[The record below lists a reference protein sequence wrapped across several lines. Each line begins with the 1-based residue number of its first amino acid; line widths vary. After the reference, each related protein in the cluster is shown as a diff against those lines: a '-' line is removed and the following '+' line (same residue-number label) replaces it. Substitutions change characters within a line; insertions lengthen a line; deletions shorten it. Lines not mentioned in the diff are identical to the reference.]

1 MTKKKIFTIAG
12 IAVGAVIV
20 IGIEIWLIFFRGG
33 SVAPS
38 DPNEMVY
45 VTSVADITGTG
56 SLGMTAKYSGVVE
69 PEKTLSV
76 QKDDTKKIAE
86 LYVTVG
92 QEVKVGDKLFS
103 YDTDDLQMQLQAT
116 TTTINGETVLSTGI
130 SGFGIRIQNAAD
142 HSLVAV
148 GNSSWLPFNINTQP
162 DFEAVP
168 VKQSGVELMASEF
181 NATMTMVVD
190 YQ

>member
-1 MTKKKIFTIAG
+1 VEFGNVIIKSIDGANYRQP
-12 IAVGAVIV
+12 VGYT
-20 IGIEIWLIFFRGG
+20 LNCSN
-33 SVAPS
+33 SVS
-38 DPNEMVY
+38 
-45 VTSVADITGTG
+45 
-56 SLGMTAKYSGVVE
+56 
-69 PEKTLSV
+69 
-76 QKDDTKKIAE
+76 
-86 LYVTVG
+86 
-92 QEVKVGDKLFS
+92 
-103 YDTDDLQMQLQAT
+103 DDLQMQLQAT

-130 SGFGIRIQNAAD
+130 SGFGIRIQNAVD

>member
-1 MTKKKIFTIAG
+1 MKAFFLAG
-12 IAVGAVIV
+12 SAALLLACG
-20 IGIEIWLIFFRGG
+20 
-33 SVAPS
+33 
-38 DPNEMVY
+38 
-45 VTSVADITGTG
+45 
-56 SLGMTAKYSGVVE
+56 
-69 PEKTLSV
+69 
-76 QKDDTKKIAE
+76 
-86 LYVTVG
+86 VTVFPAMAG
-92 QEVKVGDKLFS
+92 GKIVNLTLRVLVDGPPPCSIQGSAVEFDSVVIKGIDGTNYRQPVGYTMNCS
-103 YDTDDLQMQLQAT
+103 NSVSDDLRMQLQAT

-130 SGFGIRIQNAAD
+130 DGFGIRIQNATD

-148 GNSSWLPFNINTQP
+148 GNSSWLPFKTSTQP

>member
-1 MTKKKIFTIAG
+1 MKAFFLAGSAALLLACGVTVFPAMAGGKIVNLTLRVLVDGPPPCSIQG
-12 IAVGAVIV
+12 SAV
-20 IGIEIWLIFFRGG
+20 EFG
-33 SVAPS
+33 SVVIKGIDGTNYRQPVGYTMNCS
-38 DPNEMVY
+38 N
-45 VTSVADITGTG
+45 SV
-56 SLGMTAKYSGVVE
+56 S
-69 PEKTLSV
+69 
-76 QKDDTKKIAE
+76 
-86 LYVTVG
+86 
-92 QEVKVGDKLFS
+92 
-103 YDTDDLQMQLQAT
+103 DDLRMQLQAT

-130 SGFGIRIQNAAD
+130 DGFGIRIQNATD

-148 GNSSWLPFNINTQP
+148 GNSCWLPFKTSTQP

>member
-1 MTKKKIFTIAG
+1 MKAFFLTGSAALLLACGVTVFPAMAGGKIVNLTLRVLVDG
-12 IAVGAVIV
+12 PPPCSVK
-20 IGIEIWLIFFRGG
+20 G
-33 SVAPS
+33 SVVEFGNVIIKSIDGANYRQPVGYTLNCS
-38 DPNEMVY
+38 N
-45 VTSVADITGTG
+45 SV
-56 SLGMTAKYSGVVE
+56 S
-69 PEKTLSV
+69 
-76 QKDDTKKIAE
+76 
-86 LYVTVG
+86 
-92 QEVKVGDKLFS
+92 
-103 YDTDDLQMQLQAT
+103 DDLQMQLQAT

-130 SGFGIRIQNAAD
+130 SGFGIRIQNAVD

-181 NATMTMVVD
+181 NATTTMVVD

>member
-1 MTKKKIFTIAG
+1 MKAFFLAGSAALLLACGVTVFPAMAGGKIVNLTLRVLVDGPPPCSIQG
-12 IAVGAVIV
+12 SAV
-20 IGIEIWLIFFRGG
+20 EFG
-33 SVAPS
+33 SVVIKGIDGTNYRQPVGYTMNCS
-38 DPNEMVY
+38 N
-45 VTSVADITGTG
+45 SV
-56 SLGMTAKYSGVVE
+56 S
-69 PEKTLSV
+69 
-76 QKDDTKKIAE
+76 
-86 LYVTVG
+86 
-92 QEVKVGDKLFS
+92 
-103 YDTDDLQMQLQAT
+103 DDLRMQLQAT

-130 SGFGIRIQNAAD
+130 DGFGIRIQNATN

-148 GNSSWLPFNINTQP
+148 GNSSWLPFKTSTQP

>member
-1 MTKKKIFTIAG
+1 
-12 IAVGAVIV
+12 VGYT
-20 IGIEIWLIFFRGG
+20 LNCSN
-33 SVAPS
+33 SVS
-38 DPNEMVY
+38 
-45 VTSVADITGTG
+45 
-56 SLGMTAKYSGVVE
+56 
-69 PEKTLSV
+69 
-76 QKDDTKKIAE
+76 
-86 LYVTVG
+86 
-92 QEVKVGDKLFS
+92 
-103 YDTDDLQMQLQAT
+103 DDLQMQLQAT
-116 TTTINGETVLSTGI
+116 TTTINGETVLSAGI

>member
-1 MTKKKIFTIAG
+1 MIIKSIDGANYRQ
-12 IAVGAVIV
+12 AVGYT
-20 IGIEIWLIFFRGG
+20 LNCSN
-33 SVAPS
+33 SVS
-38 DPNEMVY
+38 
-45 VTSVADITGTG
+45 
-56 SLGMTAKYSGVVE
+56 
-69 PEKTLSV
+69 
-76 QKDDTKKIAE
+76 
-86 LYVTVG
+86 
-92 QEVKVGDKLFS
+92 
-103 YDTDDLQMQLQAT
+103 DDLQMQLQAT
-116 TTTINGETVLSTGI
+116 TTTINGETVLSAGI

>member
-1 MTKKKIFTIAG
+1 MKAFFLAGSAALLLACGATVSPAMAGGKIVNLTLRVLVDGPPPCSIQG
-12 IAVGAVIV
+12 SAV
-20 IGIEIWLIFFRGG
+20 EFG
-33 SVAPS
+33 SVVIKGINGTNYRQPVGYTMNCS
-38 DPNEMVY
+38 N
-45 VTSVADITGTG
+45 SV
-56 SLGMTAKYSGVVE
+56 S
-69 PEKTLSV
+69 
-76 QKDDTKKIAE
+76 
-86 LYVTVG
+86 
-92 QEVKVGDKLFS
+92 
-103 YDTDDLQMQLQAT
+103 DDLRVQLQAT

-130 SGFGIRIQNAAD
+130 DGFGIRIQNATD

-148 GNSSWLPFNINTQP
+148 GNSSWLPFKTSTQP

>member
-1 MTKKKIFTIAG
+1 MKAFFLAGSAALLLACGVTVFPAMAGGKIVNLTLRVLVDGPPPCSIQG
-12 IAVGAVIV
+12 SAV
-20 IGIEIWLIFFRGG
+20 EFG
-33 SVAPS
+33 SVVIKGIDGTNYRQPVGYTMNCS
-38 DPNEMVY
+38 N
-45 VTSVADITGTG
+45 SV
-56 SLGMTAKYSGVVE
+56 S
-69 PEKTLSV
+69 
-76 QKDDTKKIAE
+76 
-86 LYVTVG
+86 
-92 QEVKVGDKLFS
+92 
-103 YDTDDLQMQLQAT
+103 DDLRMQLQAT

-130 SGFGIRIQNAAD
+130 DGFGIRIQNATD

-148 GNSSWLPFNINTQP
+148 GNSNWLPFKTSTQP

>member
-1 MTKKKIFTIAG
+1 MKA
-12 IAVGAVIV
+12 
-20 IGIEIWLIFFRGG
+20 FFL
-33 SVAPS
+33 
-38 DPNEMVY
+38 
-45 VTSVADITGTG
+45 TG
-56 SLGMTAKYSGVVE
+56 SAALLLACG
-69 PEKTLSV
+69 
-76 QKDDTKKIAE
+76 
-86 LYVTVG
+86 VTVFPAMAG
-92 QEVKVGDKLFS
+92 GKIVNLTLRVLVDGPPPCSVKGSAVEFGNVIIKSIDGANYRQPVGYTLNCSNSVSDKLFS

>member
-1 MTKKKIFTIAG
+1 M
-12 IAVGAVIV
+12 V
-20 IGIEIWLIFFRGG
+20 IGR
-33 SVAPS
+33 
-38 DPNEMVY
+38 
-45 VTSVADITGTG
+45 ITQQECN
-56 SLGMTAKYSGVVE
+56 SFANVE
-69 PEKTLSV
+69 TPQRCHLSH
-76 QKDDTKKIAE
+76 
-86 LYVTVG
+86 G
-92 QEVKVGDKLFS
+92 
-103 YDTDDLQMQLQAT
+103 
-116 TTTINGETVLSTGI
+116 NG
-130 SGFGIRIQNAAD
+130 RIYRAAHQNAAD